1 MKEYESYAKGGDD
14 KSLSYKDYNRFL
26 EDNYLFFKEKKENAK
41 LVKEQED
48 RKLFN
53 LSLNQLGKNFSNNFI
68 QMLNDMVELINKY
81 YINKKRGTHLTL
93 KNIVNDLFSI
103 IIKDDRLI
111 YSGIFFILLSFF
123 FYFMD
128 ISS

>member
-1 MKEYESYAKGGDD
+1 MREYELYAKGGND
-14 KSLSYKDYNRFL
+14 KSLSYEDYNDFL
-26 EDNYLFFKEKKENAK
+26 EENYLFFKDRKENSK

-48 RKLFN
+48 KKLFN

-68 QMLNDMVELINKY
+68 QMLNDMVELINKSN
-81 YINKKRGTHLTL
+81 I
-93 KNIVNDLFSI
+93 KNDSFTNDLFLI
-103 IIKDDRLI
+103 FIKDDRLI

>member
-1 MKEYESYAKGGDD
+1 MTEYELYAKGGDD
-14 KSLSYKDYNRFL
+14 KSLSYEDYNRFL
-26 EDNYLFFKEKKENAK
+26 EDNYLFFKGKKENAK

-81 YINKKRGTHLTL
+81 YIE
-93 KNIVNDLFSI
+93 KNNTEIDSFTNDMFLIF
-103 IIKDDRLI
+103 IKDDRLI